1 MVVYGLF
8 NRGNNDLMLQR
19 LDAGKDAWTAPVLI
33 ASGDFGYLP
42 AVTVAG
48 DGTIYAV
55 FNNGRN
61 RDVDIGGLIADA
73 SGKSA
78 GAVTLTPAEGGITAR
93 ASIALDHNETPWV
106 VYMHQPEG
114 STNVTEIQ
122 SVRAATFTPPAPS

>member
-1 MVVYGLF
+1 M
-8 NRGNNDLMLQR
+8 RH
-19 LDAGKDAWTAPVLI
+19 LDAGNDAWTAPVLI
-33 ASGDFGYLP
+33 AHGDFGYLP
-42 AVTVAG
+42 AVTIAA

-73 SGKSA
+73 SGQSS
-78 GAVTLTPAEGGITAR
+78 GAVTLTPAEGGVTAR
-93 ASIALDHNETPWV
+93 ASIALDRDETPWV

-122 SVRAATFTPPAPS
+122 TVRAATFTPPAPS

>member
-1 MVVYGLF
+1 
-8 NRGNNDLMLQR
+8 LQR
-19 LDAGKDAWTAPVLI
+19 LDTGKNEWTAPVLI

-42 AVTVAG
+42 AVTIAS

-61 RDVDIGGLIADA
+61 RDVDIGGLIADP
-73 SGKSA
+73 SGQSP
-78 GAVTLTPAEGGITAR
+78 GAVTLTPAQGGITAR
-93 ASIALDHNETPWV
+93 ASIALDQNETPWV

-122 SVRAATFTPPAPS
+122 TVRAASFTPPAPS